1 METVTFIHATVL
13 DGTKKMNRIED
24 VSVVV
29 QEGII
34 DSIQE
39 GKVATKGKV
48 IDLSGKYLIPGL
60 INMHCHLAG
69 NGKPQKIDYST
80 ASLIASQ
87 LKNPIGRYIMKKMAY
102 QAARDSFFSG
112 CTTVRTVGGLSDF
125 DAQLRDEIKQ
135 GKKPGPHMYVA
146 NQAISV
152 PGGHMA
158 GTLALV
164 AHSATE
170 AEKMV
175 KEISA
180 GNPDLIKL
188 MITGGTL
195 DIEKPGD
202 EGRVLMSEEE
212 INRAVSLAHKLDY
225 QVSAH
230 VQSTEGMLAALR
242 NKVDTIE
249 HGASMDEE
257 IVRLF
262 KENNAA
268 LISTFTPVAIMA
280 ALPTELSGLPEL
292 YKKSCELYM
301 NEIINGFKQAVREDI
316 PIGLGLDNGS
326 PYVTHYSFWR
336 ELDFFKRYVGVS
348 SEYSLW
354 CATGRNAE
362 ILRINDKTGTIE
374 PGKTADFLILDKNPL
389 EDFRNLEFPFM
400 VVKEG
405 KTYRKPKVRRYQKI
419 DQLVDK
425 VKDYDGKYICL
436 EGIVS

>member
-1 METVTFIHATVL
+1 METVTFIHANVL
-13 DGTKKMNRIED
+13 DGTRAMNCYED
-24 VSVVV
+24 AAVIVKN
-29 QEGII
+29 GII
-34 DSIQE
+34 EAIYDDDA
-39 GKVATKGKV
+39 VVKGAV

-69 NGKPQKIDYST
+69 NGKPQKIDDST
-80 ASLIASQ
+80 SDLIARQ
-87 LKNPIGRYIMKKMAY
+87 LKNPIGRFVMKTMAY

-112 CTTVRTVGGLSDF
+112 CTTIRTVGGLSDF

-135 GKKPGPHMYVA
+135 GKKVGPHMYVA
-146 NQAISV
+146 NEAISV

-158 GTLALV
+158 GTLALI
-164 AHSATE
+164 AHSASE
-170 AEKMV
+170 AEEMV

-180 GNPDLIKL
+180 EKPDLIKL

-202 EGRVLMSEEE
+202 EGKVLMSEEE
-212 INRAVSLAHKLDY
+212 ISSVVSLAHKLGY
-225 QVSAH
+225 KVSAH
-230 VQSTEGMLAALR
+230 VQSTEGTLAALR

-249 HGASMDEE
+249 HGASINEE
-257 IVRLF
+257 TVRLF

-280 ALPTELSGLPEL
+280 ALPTELSGLPGL
-292 YKKSCELYM
+292 YKQSCELYM
-301 NEIINGFKQAVREDI
+301 DEIINGFKRAVREEI

-348 SEYSLW
+348 SEYALW
-354 CATGRNAE
+354 CATGRNAQ
-362 ILRINDKTGTIE
+362 ILGIDEKTGTIA
-374 PGKTADFLILDKNPL
+374 PGKTADLLILDQDPL
-389 EDFRNLEFPFM
+389 QDFRNLEYPSM
-400 VVKEG
+400 IVKEG
-405 KTYRKPKVRRYQKI
+405 KIYRKPKVKRYKEI

-425 VKDYDGKYICL
+425 VKDYDNRYICI
-436 EGIVS
+436 ERVMS